1 MEGLSH
7 ESVIFIRATPD
18 EIWRAITDP
27 EMTRHYYYGTD
38 IKSEWTPGAQ
48 WTSDSGD
55 ELYLDGEILEVEE
68 PHRIV
73 QSFHVA
79 TKDDDAYNEPA
90 STVTWEITPMG
101 DASRVSIVHEGM
113 GQATREYVEEG
124 WELIL
129 SGLKTLIETGEAL
142 KVGAPSTQ

>member
-1 MEGLSH
+1 MESLRH

-27 EMTRHYYYGTD
+27 EMTRRYYYGTD
-38 IKSEWTPGAQ
+38 IKSEWTPGAR
-48 WTSDSGD
+48 WTSESGD
-55 ELYLDGEILEVEE
+55 ELSLDGDIIEIEA
-68 PHRIV
+68 PHLLV

-79 TKDDDAYNEPA
+79 TEDDDAFNEPA

-101 DASRVSIVHEGM
+101 DASRVRIVHEGM
-113 GQATREYVEEG
+113 GQATREYVEDG

-129 SGLKTLIETGEAL
+129 SGMKTLLETGEAL
-142 KVGAPSTQ
+142 KIGAPSTL